1 MIKDPHQAANE
12 GNERVLS
19 QNPDALKT
27 IHRPWLVKIIVRKDS
42 GVEVECSGSL
52 LNK

>member
-1 MIKDPHQAANE
+1 MDPHQASND
-12 GNERVLS
+12 GNDLERVLS
-19 QNPDALKT
+19 QNPDALK
-27 IHRPWLVKIIVRKDS
+27 IKHRPWLVKIVLRKDS